1 MQEEQIPALH
11 VENLSPDA
19 DMQPYRQDSL
29 HAEASDWSQSK
40 SARRKQKRRDHTL
53 HLKPASAASAAD
65 ATVQPAILSTDIF
78 QSANNSLGPAADT
91 THTETDL
98 VQGAAATAVQ
108 AKQQGKRPSSR
119 AASPLGKNKQG
130 GSRGRGK
137 GNRRVDLQADS
148 HSQVAEVDIEARQI
162 AMQEEAEMQIMVM

>member
-19 DMQPYRQDSL
+19 AMQPDCQDSL

-40 SARRKQKRRDHTL
+40 SARRKQKRREHTQ

-65 ATVQPAILSTDIF
+65 PTVQPAILPADIF
-78 QSANNSLGPAADT
+78 QSANNSLGTAADK
-91 THTETDL
+91 THTETDP
-98 VQGAAATAVQ
+98 VHGAAATAIQ

-119 AASPLGKNKQG
+119 AASPLGKNKNG
-130 GSRGRGK
+130 GSRGRWRGSK
-137 GNRRVDLQADS
+137 RVDLQADL
-148 HSQVAEVDIEARQI
+148 QVAEEDIEARQI
-162 AMQEEAEMQIMVM
+162 AMQEEAEMQIMVI